1 MTRLIMALGLALLL
15 LLPLS
20 AQTRRVRKVRAEDK
34 DLFAQN
40 VTHLRRVDRIVV
52 TATGN
57 AKPVLPSA
65 EGIKSPPE
73 DDLPANLS
81 RLASLEL
88 KGEKAEELWRLWRG
102 LKNGNGA
109 GCFAPGYLLDF
120 YAGGERV
127 LRTQV
132 CFHCCNVTIPESGI
146 RSICGDERALK
157 LFRQFV
163 TREVPYPQAA
173 NNE

>member
-1 MTRLIMALGLALLL
+1 MRRLMIALGLVLALSQ
-15 LLPLS
+15 PFP
-20 AQTRRVRKVRAEDK
+20 AQTRRGRKIRAEDK
-34 DLFAQN
+34 DPFAKN

-52 TATGN
+52 TATGS
-57 AKPVLPSA
+57 AKPVLPSV
-65 EGIKSPPE
+65 EGVKPPE

-88 KGEKAEELWRLWRG
+88 RGEKAEELWRLWRG
-102 LKNGNGA
+102 LQNGNGA

-132 CFHCCNVTIPESGI
+132 CFHCCNVTIPASGI
-146 RSICGDERALK
+146 RSICGDERALS
-157 LFRQFV
+157 LFQQFV

>member
-1 MTRLIMALGLALLL
+1 MIALGLVLALSQ
-15 LLPLS
+15 PFP
-20 AQTRRVRKVRAEDK
+20 AQTRRGRKVRAEDK
-34 DLFAQN
+34 DPFTKY
-40 VTHLRRVDRIVV
+40 VTNLRRVDRIVV
-52 TATGN
+52 TATGS
-57 AKPVLPSA
+57 AKPVLPSV
-65 EGIKSPPE
+65 EGVKPPSE
-73 DDLPANLS
+73 GDLPANLS

-120 YAGGERV
+120 YAGDERV

-146 RSICGDERALK
+146 RSMCGDERALH
-157 LFRQFV
+157 LFQQFV
-163 TREVPYPQAA
+163 TREVPYPQAT
-173 NNE
+173 NNR